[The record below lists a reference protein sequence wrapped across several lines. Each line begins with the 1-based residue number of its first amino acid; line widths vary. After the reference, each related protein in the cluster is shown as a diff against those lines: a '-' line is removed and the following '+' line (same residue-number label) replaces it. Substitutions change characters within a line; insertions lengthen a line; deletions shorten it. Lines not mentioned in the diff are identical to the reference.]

1 MDLLGDYSS
10 DDDDSRSRSPP
21 TPISQKATAAVG
33 LRIPPVMPPPQQ
45 NTKKPAANR
54 PTKTNRRGK
63 KILSLHSVLPPHI
76 LEQLTK
82 SEATGMNDDSSDD
95 DNDYEERSKKNSQAK
110 KPASTHQ
117 DKGIA
122 SFLSALSSAK
132 TTNKAT
138 KGSDTGYNKGN
149 IKSGSTP
156 QPAPSSSLGTAFM
169 SVTSTTTIRKKKDGT
184 APSISTA
191 AVAES
196 PTGSDARQTPT
207 GQGEPVSSLSPS
219 HYQPL
224 SLSPSTA
231 FRPFRTNAGAQVS
244 AAPPVPTVAFGAA
257 THTTISMRRPTTNAA
272 PRYVQRS
279 QQQQHHGQS
288 TSMAPPPAQV
298 PRPAAAHAAY
308 EPAPPPQPTAAAS
321 GGGGNSRKKKRQ
333 LHKALLAGQLDQ
345 AMGSANANQVTQM
358 EQAHPMDY
366 IPQEETYATPANGVK
381 VVSTSMYNPKAG
393 GDVQA
398 DLSSQR
404 ALGKNQI
411 NQLMSAAATFQLQQA
426 RNGPNA
432 KANSQ
437 RAGAKRKYGW

>member
-21 TPISQKATAAVG
+21 TPISQKASTAVG

-45 NTKKPAANR
+45 QNTKKPAASTTTTSNK

-82 SEATGMNDDSSDD
+82 SEATGMNGDSSDD
-95 DNDYEERSKKNSQAK
+95 DDDDDYEERSKKNTGSQAK

-132 TTNKAT
+132 TTKAT

-149 IKSGSTP
+149 IKSSSASEP
-156 QPAPSSSLGTAFM
+156 SSSSLGAAFM
-169 SVTSTTTIRKKKDGT
+169 SVTSTTTIRKTKDGT
-184 APSISTA
+184 AISTA

-207 GQGEPVSSLSPS
+207 GQGEQASSLSPS

-231 FRPFRTNAGAQVS
+231 FRPFRTNAGAKVS
-244 AAPPVPTVAFGAA
+244 AAPPVPTVASGA
-257 THTTISMRRPTTNAA
+257 TTKTTIPMRRPTTNAA

-279 QQQQHHGQS
+279 QQQQQQQTS
-288 TSMAPPPAQV
+288 TAPPPAQAPPPAV
-298 PRPAAAHAAY
+298 AQAAYQPAAAAFG
-308 EPAPPPQPTAAAS
+308 

-333 LHKALLAGQLDQ
+333 LHKALLAGQLDH

-358 EQAHPMDY
+358 EQAHPTDY

-381 VVSTSMYNPKAG
+381 VVTTSMYNPKAG